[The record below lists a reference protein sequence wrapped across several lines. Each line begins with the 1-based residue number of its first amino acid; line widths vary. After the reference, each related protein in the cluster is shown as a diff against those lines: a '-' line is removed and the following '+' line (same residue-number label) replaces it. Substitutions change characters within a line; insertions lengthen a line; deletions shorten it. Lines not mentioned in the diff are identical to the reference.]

1 MENLIIILLV
11 TAVVGLVVWY
21 LYRKKK
27 KGAHCIGCPYADH
40 CGDGCT
46 DKKEEDA

>member
-21 LYRKKK
+21 LYRQKK
-27 KGAHCIGCPYADH
+27 KGNHCIGCPYADQ